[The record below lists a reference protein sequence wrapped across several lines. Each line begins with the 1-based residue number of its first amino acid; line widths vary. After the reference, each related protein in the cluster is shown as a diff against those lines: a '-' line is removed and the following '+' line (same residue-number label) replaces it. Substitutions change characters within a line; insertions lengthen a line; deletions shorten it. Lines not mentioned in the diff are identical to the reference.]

1 MPRVYQRKTDQ
12 GKVPESIMRAAVTA
26 VTDGMPVRQAS
37 REYAI
42 ARTTL
47 LNNIKKS
54 KLSVMRLT
62 PNYQHSQIF
71 NHEQEETLANYL
83 DKCSKMF
90 HGLTPKNVR
99 TLAFE
104 MATLNRLKCPQTCSE
119 NSMAGREW
127 LYGFLKRHQQ
137 LSIRQP
143 EATSLARATAFNRH
157 NVATFFNLLQV
168 SYTTLNVSG
177 AQIYNLDET
186 GVTTVQNVPRV
197 IAPRGTKQV
206 GQITSRERGELVTM
220 CCIVSATGDSLPPVF
235 VFPRKCFKHF
245 MLNGAPEGSLGLTH
259 SSGWMTSENFVKVVE
274 HIIKCVRPSETYPI
288 IVIMDNH
295 ESHIS
300 FPALEL
306 AKQNNIHVITL
317 PPHTSNKLQSLD
329 RTVFGPMKAAF
340 SHLADSWMIKNV
352 GNTLSIYQ
360 IAELGGT
367 AFVRAST
374 KQNIMSG
381 FKATGIWPLDQD
393 IFNVEDFL
401 PSDITDRPQITEAP
415 VTISIKSNL
424 DMTDKRASIS
434 GTSNSLSSLTT
445 YPVSPNDDAPAEVL
459 TAFSPPELFKG
470 YPKAAPRKES
480 NRGRKRGKAML
491 ATSSPAMMEIKM
503 KCRSENTK
511 NIRPT
516 LSKAKKS
523 LFVLEKNIS
532 DSDDDDDTDNIPYDD
547 DTDSDV
553 SDTGRD
559 SDDENNNIRMDV
571 VESTDINLGLYVVCE
586 FETGK
591 RTKYLIG
598 KVMQL
603 EDEDGDVEI
612 SFLRK
617 SGKMFAKFFW
627 PTVEDIGTV
636 KMSQIKAILPQP
648 ICCKGT
654 KRTESYLRFNI
665 SFDNIQLY

>member
-1 MPRVYQRKTDQ
+1 
-12 GKVPESIMRAAVTA
+12 
-26 VTDGMPVRQAS
+26 
-37 REYAI
+37 
-42 ARTTL
+42 
-47 LNNIKKS
+47 
-54 KLSVMRLT
+54 
-62 PNYQHSQIF
+62 
-71 NHEQEETLANYL
+71 
-83 DKCSKMF
+83 MF

-104 MATLNRLKCPQTCSE
+104 MATLNRLKCPQTWSE

-317 PPHTSNKLQSLD
+317 PPHTSNKLQPLD
-329 RTVFGPMKAAF
+329 RM
-340 SHLADSWMIKNV
+340 
-352 GNTLSIYQ
+352 
-360 IAELGGT
+360 
-367 AFVRAST
+367 
-374 KQNIMSG
+374 
-381 FKATGIWPLDQD
+381 
-393 IFNVEDFL
+393 
-401 PSDITDRPQITEAP
+401 
-415 VTISIKSNL
+415 
-424 DMTDKRASIS
+424 
-434 GTSNSLSSLTT
+434 
-445 YPVSPNDDAPAEVL
+445 
-459 TAFSPPELFKG
+459 
-470 YPKAAPRKES
+470 
-480 NRGRKRGKAML
+480 
-491 ATSSPAMMEIKM
+491 
-503 KCRSENTK
+503 
-511 NIRPT
+511 
-516 LSKAKKS
+516 
-523 LFVLEKNIS
+523 
-532 DSDDDDDTDNIPYDD
+532 
-547 DTDSDV
+547 
-553 SDTGRD
+553 
-559 SDDENNNIRMDV
+559 
-571 VESTDINLGLYVVCE
+571 
-586 FETGK
+586 
-591 RTKYLIG
+591 
-598 KVMQL
+598 VM
-603 EDEDGDVEI
+603 
-612 SFLRK
+612 
-617 SGKMFAKFFW
+617 
-627 PTVEDIGTV
+627 
-636 KMSQIKAILPQP
+636 
-648 ICCKGT
+648 
-654 KRTESYLRFNI
+654 
-665 SFDNIQLY
+665 